1 MAFQNKKFIVGEK
14 SPEWFKEQCSL
25 GRAKVVYDD
34 EGDFVNIIVYSAT
47 KNYTAKKGDVIML
60 LKSGLAV
67 IPKEQAVKYK
77 IQKETKEEV
86 KDE

>member
-1 MAFQNKKFIVGEK
+1 MAFQNKKFIVGER

-47 KNYTAKKGDVIML
+47 KNTFLSMAVFTMDVNRTG
-60 LKSGLAV
+60 SAV
-67 IPKEQAVKYK
+67 AFGGSAPDNSS
-77 IQKETKEEV
+77 EV
-86 KDE
+86 W